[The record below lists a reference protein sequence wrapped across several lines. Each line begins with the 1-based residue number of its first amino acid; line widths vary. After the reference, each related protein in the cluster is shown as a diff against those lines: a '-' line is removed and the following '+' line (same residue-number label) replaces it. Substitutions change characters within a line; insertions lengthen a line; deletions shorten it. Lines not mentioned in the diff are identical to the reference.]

1 MTDITAWNE
10 NEKKKKMWIAERH
23 TDLEDRENGGWQQT
37 AAEAGDKE
45 LKFNWISRAV
55 DMDASQLCNPCEN
68 RRHWA
73 QTKTTGK

>member
-1 MTDITAWNE
+1 MKMK
-10 NEKKKKMWIAERH
+10 KKKKMWIAERR
-23 TDLEDRENGGWQQT
+23 TDLEDRENGGGWQQT

-68 RRHWA
+68 RRRWA